1 MYLHIGNNRNIR
13 EKHIIGIFDLDTS
26 TISNITRKYLSDAQ
40 KRGEVESSTEEIP
53 KSFILFMEKGK
64 QRICFSQLSTPALLG
79 RSNNKEN

>member
-13 EKHIIGIFDLDTS
+13 EKNIIGIFDLDTS

-53 KSFILFMEKGK
+53 KSFILFVEDGK
-64 QRICFSQLSTPALLG
+64 QHICFSQLSTPALLG
-79 RSNNKEN
+79 RSNHNEN

>member
-13 EKHIIGIFDLDTS
+13 EKNIIGIFDLDTS

-53 KSFILFMEKGK
+53 KSFILFVENGK